1 MSYELSHM
9 MLQKYSPRLLS
20 GAYTRSSGYHEM
32 VSLTL
37 YFCDIHA
44 ACTVPNPTLPHLT
57 ADALLRSGYCS
68 TVQGSGIP
76 SQQVYSQHCKPYN

>member
-20 GAYTRSSGYHEM
+20 GAYTRSIGHHKM

-44 ACTVPNPTLPHLT
+44 AWTVP
-57 ADALLRSGYCS
+57 
-68 TVQGSGIP
+68 
-76 SQQVYSQHCKPYN
+76 